1 MQTGVPSRALCCL
14 FSLMQIY
21 SFWNSRKSGKQTF
34 KMVMWLKSEPVPL
47 TVRLTHSTFS
57 SFAFLFP
64 YFFVLLGIYW
74 ISVWYFSVSPQCA
87 PIFSSVCSNI
97 PSASMRWNPKEVA
110 FLWFKYFFKF
120 VLLPLLFPSKAYF
133 FTEALG
139 DHLSYFVMHPSPKIL
154 LG

>member
-21 SFWNSRKSGKQTF
+21 SFWNSRKSGKQTL

-47 TVRLTHSTFS
+47 TVRFTHSTFS
-57 SFAFLFP
+57 FLCFTGH
-64 YFFVLLGIYW
+64 LLDFGVI
-74 ISVWYFSVSPQCA
+74 FTVSPQCA

>member
-47 TVRLTHSTFS
+47 TVRFTHSTFS

-74 ISVWYFSVSPQCA
+74 ISVWY
-87 PIFSSVCSNI
+87 
-97 PSASMRWNPKEVA
+97 
-110 FLWFKYFFKF
+110 
-120 VLLPLLFPSKAYF
+120 LLF
-133 FTEALG
+133 
-139 DHLSYFVMHPSPKIL
+139 HPSVLQSFQDVQQYTQCLNALKSQGSCFSLIQVLFQVCASTTSLPFQSL
-154 LG
+154 LFHWGTRGSLELLCHASIS